1 MCAIER
7 SLQWAPP
14 SLSLSK
20 SVRLALAKDQDPG
33 AAVERTGGV
42 IDPLGYLDIRPESSV
57 DEAMSRTR
65 SSSGMVAMGRYEAS
79 GVEAEFEPGSRRRV
93 LRNHLGI
100 RRARDMEVAES
111 RALRVAQLAFIE
123 RFGPEHRFTA
133 RNLCDMHKVW
143 LGSIYEWAG
152 RYRTVDIGKGGFQFA
167 HAGRIPDL
175 MTELERGALHRHT
188 PCIAGDDEQVALALA
203 ETHAEL
209 MLIHPFRDG
218 NGRLGRLL
226 ATLMA
231 LQAGLPVLD
240 FRPMYGKGADAYIA
254 GIHAALSG
262 NYRLMQAVF
271 AMVIAAARRRDRP
284 RV

>member
-1 MCAIER
+1 
-7 SLQWAPP
+7 
-14 SLSLSK
+14 
-20 SVRLALAKDQDPG
+20 
-33 AAVERTGGV
+33 
-42 IDPLGYLDIRPESSV
+42 
-57 DEAMSRTR
+57 
-65 SSSGMVAMGRYEAS
+65 MGRYAAS
-79 GVEAEFEPGSRRRV
+79 GVEEEFEPGSRRRV
-93 LRNHLGI
+93 LRNHHGI

-133 RNLCDMHKVW
+133 RNLCDMHKAW

-152 RYRTVDIGKGGFQFA
+152 RYRTVGIGKGGFQF
-167 HAGRIPDL
+167 
-175 MTELERGALHRHT
+175 
-188 PCIAGDDEQVALALA
+188 ALALA

-240 FRPMYGKGADAYIA
+240 FRPM
-254 GIHAALSG
+254 
-262 NYRLMQAVF
+262 QAVL

-284 RV
+284 CV